1 MALNY
6 AGPVEFDDPSNAD
19 VTPGG
24 VMSQP
29 QEQSQAAYEA
39 ARAEHERRLR
49 AQQNVP
55 INPYTGQ
62 PDANYGYG
70 NSTANTEFRPQA
82 ASMGSGFANP
92 AEMESDYQKMQR
104 QRAELMNAAQSKPRK
119 SKMLAGMLGI
129 LFGSLGAE
137 NWYLGYYGRAA
148 VQLGLTIISGGLLA
162 PISSLWGVIDG
173 IKIMA
178 SGPDSR
184 SAYDANG
191 NLLV

>member
-49 AQQNVP
+49 AQQNAP

-62 PDANYGYG
+62 PDVNYGY
-70 NSTANTEFRPQA
+70 NSTANPGFRPQA
-82 ASMGSGFANP
+82 ANMGTGFMNP
-92 AEMESDYQKMQR
+92 VGMESDYQKMQR
-104 QRAELMNAAQSKPRK
+104 QHAELMNAARSKPRK
-119 SKMLAGMLGI
+119 SKILAGMLGI
-129 LFGSLGAE
+129 LFGALGAE
-137 NWYLGYYGRAA
+137 NWYLGYYGRAS
-148 VQLGLTIISGGLLA
+148 VQLGLTLISGGLLA
-162 PISSLWGVIDG
+162 PISSIWGVIDG

-178 SGPDSR
+178 SGTYSR
-184 SAYDANG
+184 NAYDANG
-191 NLLV
+191 DLLV

>member
-62 PDANYGYG
+62 PDPNYGYG
-70 NSTANTEFRPQA
+70 DSTANPGFRPQA
-82 ASMGSGFANP
+82 RGGAQRRLHRLQP
-92 AEMESDYQKMQR
+92 A
-104 QRAELMNAAQSKPRK
+104 
-119 SKMLAGMLGI
+119 LAG
-129 LFGSLGAE
+129 
-137 NWYLGYYGRAA
+137 
-148 VQLGLTIISGGLLA
+148 QLVTTA
-162 PISSLWGVIDG
+162 T
-173 IKIMA
+173 
-178 SGPDSR
+178 
-184 SAYDANG
+184 
-191 NLLV
+191 

>member
-49 AQQNVP
+49 AQQNAP

-62 PDANYGYG
+62 PDVNYGY
-70 NSTANTEFRPQA
+70 NSTANPGFQPQA
-82 ASMGSGFANP
+82 ASMGTGFMNP
-92 AEMESDYQKMQR
+92 VGMESDYQKMQR
-104 QRAELMNAAQSKPRK
+104 QHAELMNAARSKPRK
-119 SKMLAGMLGI
+119 SKILAGMLGI
-129 LFGSLGAE
+129 LFGALGAE
-137 NWYLGYYGRAA
+137 NWYLGYYGRAS
-148 VQLGLTIISGGLLA
+148 VQLGLTLISGGLLA
-162 PISSLWGVIDG
+162 PISSIWGVIDG

-178 SGPDSR
+178 SGTYSR
-184 SAYDANG
+184 NAYDANG
-191 NLLV
+191 DLLV

>member
-62 PDANYGYG
+62 PDPNYGYG
-70 NSTANTEFRPQA
+70 YNSTTNPGFLPQA
-82 ASMGSGFANP
+82 ASMGTGFMNP
-92 AEMESDYQKMQR
+92 VGMESDYQKMQR
-104 QRAELMNAAQSKPRK
+104 QHAELMNATRFKLRK
-119 SKMLAGMLGI
+119 SKILAGMLGI
-129 LFGSLGAE
+129 LFGALGAE

-148 VQLGLTIISGGLLA
+148 VQLGLTLISGGLLA
-162 PISSLWGVIDG
+162 PISSIWGVIDG

-178 SGPDSR
+178 SGR
-184 SAYDANG
+184 VYDANG
-191 NLLV
+191 DLLV

>member
-49 AQQNVP
+49 AQQNAP

-62 PDANYGYG
+62 PDVNYGY
-70 NSTANTEFRPQA
+70 NSTANPGFRPQA
-82 ASMGSGFANP
+82 ASMGAGFMNP
-92 AEMESDYQKMQR
+92 VGMESDYQKMQR

-119 SKMLAGMLGI
+119 SKILAGMLGI

-148 VQLGLTIISGGLLA
+148 VQLGLTLISGGFLA
-162 PISSLWGVIDG
+162 PISSIWGVIDG

>member
-49 AQQNVP
+49 AQQNAP

-62 PDANYGYG
+62 PDPNYGYG
-70 NSTANTEFRPQA
+70 YNSTTNPGFLPQA
-82 ASMGSGFANP
+82 ASMGTGFMNP
-92 AEMESDYQKMQR
+92 VGMESDYQKMQR
-104 QRAELMNAAQSKPRK
+104 QHAELMNATRFKLRK
-119 SKMLAGMLGI
+119 SKILAGMLGI
-129 LFGSLGAE
+129 LFGALGAE

-148 VQLGLTIISGGLLA
+148 VQLGLTLISGGLLA
-162 PISSLWGVIDG
+162 PISSIWGVIDG

-178 SGPDSR
+178 SGR
-184 SAYDANG
+184 VYDANG
-191 NLLV
+191 DLLV

>member
-49 AQQNVP
+49 AQQNAP

-62 PDANYGYG
+62 PDPNYGYG
-70 NSTANTEFRPQA
+70 YNSTANPGFLPQA
-82 ASMGSGFANP
+82 ASMGTGFMNP
-92 AEMESDYQKMQR
+92 VGMESDYQKMQR
-104 QRAELMNAAQSKPRK
+104 QHAELMNATRFKLRK
-119 SKMLAGMLGI
+119 SKILAGMLGI
-129 LFGSLGAE
+129 LFGALGAE

-148 VQLGLTIISGGLLA
+148 VQLGLTLISGGLLA
-162 PISSLWGVIDG
+162 PISSIWGVIDG

-178 SGPDSR
+178 SGR
-184 SAYDANG
+184 VYDANG
-191 NLLV
+191 DLLV

>member
-49 AQQNVP
+49 AQQNAP

-62 PDANYGYG
+62 PDVNYGY
-70 NSTANTEFRPQA
+70 NSTANPGFRPQA
-82 ASMGSGFANP
+82 ASMGAGFMNP
-92 AEMESDYQKMQR
+92 VGMESDYQKMQR
-104 QRAELMNAAQSKPRK
+104 QRAELMNAARSKPRK
-119 SKMLAGMLGI
+119 SKILAGMLGI

-148 VQLGLTIISGGLLA
+148 VQLGLTLISGGFLA
-162 PISSLWGVIDG
+162 PISSIWGVIDG

>member
-62 PDANYGYG
+62 PDPNYGYD
-70 NSTANTEFRPQA
+70 STANPGFRPQA
-82 ASMGSGFANP
+82 ASMGAGFMNP
-92 AEMESDYQKMQR
+92 VGMESDYQKMQR

-119 SKMLAGMLGI
+119 SKILAGMLGI

-148 VQLGLTIISGGLLA
+148 VQLGLTLISGGFLA
-162 PISSLWGVIDG
+162 PISSIWGVIDG

>member
-49 AQQNVP
+49 AQQNAP

-62 PDANYGYG
+62 PDVNYGY
-70 NSTANTEFRPQA
+70 NSTANPGFRPQA
-82 ASMGSGFANP
+82 ASMGAGFMNP
-92 AEMESDYQKMQR
+92 VGMESDYQKMQR

-148 VQLGLTIISGGLLA
+148 VQLGLTLISGGFLA
-162 PISSLWGVIDG
+162 PISSIWGVIDG

>member
-49 AQQNVP
+49 AQQNAP

-62 PDANYGYG
+62 PDVNYGY
-70 NSTANTEFRPQA
+70 NSTANPGFRPQA
-82 ASMGSGFANP
+82 ASMGTGFMNP
-92 AEMESDYQKMQR
+92 VGMESDYQKMQR
-104 QRAELMNAAQSKPRK
+104 QHAELMNAARSKPRK
-119 SKMLAGMLGI
+119 SKILAGMLGI
-129 LFGSLGAE
+129 LFGALGAE

-148 VQLGLTIISGGLLA
+148 VQLGLTLISGGLLA
-162 PISSLWGVIDG
+162 PISSIWGVIDG

-178 SGPDSR
+178 SGTYSR
-184 SAYDANG
+184 NAYDANG
-191 NLLV
+191 DLLV